1 MRHLAR
7 RLVVVLGLGLLA
19 LTPAL
24 SLLARAGDDRCPWTC
39 YTPAD
44 AAASHQRVVRSL
56 TLWHVRP
63 TLAVAMLLVAGIA
76 CVSLYKSSREL
87 LAAGGVALAG
97 GLVVAD
103 ALAASGVDW
112 VMTPPHSLHSVRWS
126 PLLVVPIAGV
136 ALTLAALFMSA
147 ARPAAR
153 GRPDPTRTVT
163 S

>member
-1 MRHLAR
+1 MRHVAR

-39 YTPAD
+39 YMPAD
-44 AAASHQRVVRSL
+44 APASHQRVVRSL

-63 TLAVAMLLVAGIA
+63 TLAVSVLLVAGIA
-76 CVSLYKSSREL
+76 SVSLYTSSRQL
-87 LAAGGVALAG
+87 LAAGGVALVG

-103 ALAASGVDW
+103 GLAASGVDW
-112 VMTPPHSLHSVRWS
+112 VTTPPHSLYSVSSS

-136 ALTLAALFMSA
+136 ALTLAALFMSTA
-147 ARPAAR
+147 GPAVDG
-153 GRPDPTRTVT
+153 GRRVDDGV
-163 S
+163 